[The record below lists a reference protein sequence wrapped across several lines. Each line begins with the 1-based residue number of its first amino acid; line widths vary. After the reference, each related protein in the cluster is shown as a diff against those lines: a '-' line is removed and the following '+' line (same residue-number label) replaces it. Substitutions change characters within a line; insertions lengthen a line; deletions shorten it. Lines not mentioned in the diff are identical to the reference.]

1 MYTGLCLINLH
12 IDSHNSHHC
21 NVSGTLLFTFQPAV
35 NSLSS
40 SPGQDS
46 TLSKILK
53 CFSLQTSFKA
63 LTNSSTKPGQILC
76 LNGIR
81 VLSINWVV
89 LGHCYLVFV
98 NLAADK
104 SYIINTLMHRRNN
117 PIIFNAY
124 SSVDTFFTLSGF
136 LVAYLLL
143 KQLAK
148 GGTSAKH
155 WFAYYFH
162 RYVRLTPPY
171 LLAILV
177 EVCSKYHPHHV

>member
-1 MYTGLCLINLH
+1 MQIITQVLTRYLTILLI
-12 IDSHNSHHC
+12 
-21 NVSGTLLFTFQPAV
+21 SGTLLVLFQPAV
-35 NSLSS
+35 DSLRGSPTSDNSL
-40 SPGQDS
+40 
-46 TLSKILK
+46 TKFLK
-53 CFSLQTSFKA
+53 CFDLQRSFES
-63 LTNSSTKPGQILC
+63 LTNTTTKPGQILC

-104 SYIINTLMHRRNN
+104 LWLFNTMIHRRNN
-117 PIIFNAY
+117 PIVFNGY
-124 SSVDTFFTLSGF
+124 PSVDTFFTLSGF
-136 LVAYLLL
+136 LVSYLLL

-148 GGTSAKH
+148 GATSWQH

-171 LLAILV
+171 LIVILL
-177 EVCSKYHPHHV
+177 EVGEIRKY

>member
-1 MYTGLCLINLH
+1 M
-12 IDSHNSHHC
+12 D
-21 NVSGTLLFTFQPAV
+21 
-35 NSLSS
+35 SLSK
-40 SPGQDS
+40 SPSQET
-46 TLSKILK
+46 TLNKILN
-53 CFSLQTSFKA
+53 CFALQISFKA
-63 LTNSSTKPGQILC
+63 LTKTTTKPGQILC

-98 NLAADK
+98 TLASDK
-104 SYIINTLMHRRNN
+104 SYIVNTLLLRRNN
-117 PIIFNAY
+117 PLIFNAY
-124 SSVDTFFTLSGF
+124 PSVDTFFTLSGF

-148 GGTSAKH
+148 GGTSVMH

-171 LLAILV
+171 LLVILV
-177 EVCSKYHPHHV
+177 EVCLKTVLFYF